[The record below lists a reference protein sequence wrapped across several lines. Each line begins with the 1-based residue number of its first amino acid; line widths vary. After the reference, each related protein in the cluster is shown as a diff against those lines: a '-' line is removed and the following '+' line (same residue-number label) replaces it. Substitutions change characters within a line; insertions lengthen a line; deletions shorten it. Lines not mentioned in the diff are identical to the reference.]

1 MRAPLE
7 KFKLMFNFN
16 NNKKEN
22 DLPPQDLEELFQR
35 LEHLERKCRRMEAQI
50 KELEAK
56 MTVPTASE
64 TVSEAVS
71 VAESEVESVGIN
83 LDNAAAN
90 LMGKPIEMPLG
101 KPIEMPLEKPMEMPS
116 EEPQTAE
123 SFGERSEIFYLA
135 APNPDGTFSQASAVE
150 QIGKSIYQ
158 LTTADGQNGT
168 FILLDTPDAIATA
181 MISVSQFVK
190 PACKISGNTAIQPR
204 HIITEE
210 EGVASREGAG
220 WKITRKAVVR
230 FE

>member
-1 MRAPLE
+1 
-7 KFKLMFNFN
+7 MFNFN
-16 NNKKEN
+16 NNKREN

-35 LEHLERKCRRMEAQI
+35 LEHLERKCRRMETRI
-50 KELEAK
+50 EELEAK
-56 MTVPTASE
+56 ITAPTASE
-64 TVSEAVS
+64 TPSEAVP
-71 VAESEVESVGIN
+71 VAETEVESVGIN

-101 KPIEMPLEKPMEMPS
+101 KPIEMPL

-210 EGVASREGAG
+210 EGAASREGTG

>member
-1 MRAPLE
+1 MPKNRLRKPFPSPKQRWNPSASIS
-7 KFKLMFNFN
+7 
-16 NNKKEN
+16 KK
-22 DLPPQDLEELFQR
+22 LPPHSTKLPPHSLHST
-35 LEHLERKCRRMEAQI
+35 LH
-50 KELEAK
+50 
-56 MTVPTASE
+56 
-64 TVSEAVS
+64 
-71 VAESEVESVGIN
+71 ESHS
-83 LDNAAAN
+83 
-90 LMGKPIEMPLG
+90 
-101 KPIEMPLEKPMEMPS
+101 
-116 EEPQTAE
+116 T
-123 SFGERSEIFYLA
+123 EILYLA
-135 APNPDGTFSQASAVE
+135 APTPDGTFSQASAME

-210 EGVASREGAG
+210 EGAASREGTG

>member
-1 MRAPLE
+1 
-7 KFKLMFNFN
+7 MFNFN

-22 DLPPQDLEELFQR
+22 DLPQLDLEELFQR
-35 LEHLERKCRRMEAQI
+35 LEHLERKCRRMDDRI

-64 TVSEAVS
+64 TPSEAPS
-71 VAESEVESVGIN
+71 VAETEVESVGIN
-83 LDNAAAN
+83 
-90 LMGKPIEMPLG
+90 IE
-101 KPIEMPLEKPMEMPS
+101 ETPS
-116 EEPQTAE
+116 SLHTPHSTLHTPPSTEV
-123 SFGERSEIFYLA
+123 FYLA
-135 APNPDGTFSQASAVE
+135 APNPDGTFSQASAME

-158 LTTADGQNGT
+158 LTTTDGQNGT

-210 EGVASREGAG
+210 EGAASREGTG

>member
-1 MRAPLE
+1 
-7 KFKLMFNFN
+7 MFNFN
-16 NNKKEN
+16 NNKKDN
-22 DLPPQDLEELFQR
+22 DLPQLDLDELFQR
-35 LEHLERKCRRMEAQI
+35 LEHLERKCRRMEARI
-50 KELEAK
+50 AELEEKNADSELKNMDLEAK
-56 MTVPTASE
+56 NVDSERIFDSE
-64 TVSEAVS
+64 TTT
-71 VAESEVESVGIN
+71 VESVGIH
-83 LDNAAAN
+83 
-90 LMGKPIEMPLG
+90 IE
-101 KPIEMPLEKPMEMPS
+101 ETPS
-116 EEPQTAE
+116 SLHETPSTNHTPHSTLHE
-123 SFGERSEIFYLA
+123 SPSTEILYLA
-135 APNPDGTFSQASAVE
+135 APTPDGTFSQASAME

-210 EGVASREGAG
+210 EGAASREGTG

>member
-1 MRAPLE
+1 
-7 KFKLMFNFN
+7 MFNFN
-16 NNKKEN
+16 NNKKDN
-22 DLPPQDLEELFQR
+22 DLPQLDLDELFQR
-35 LEHLERKCRRMEAQI
+35 LEHLERKCRRMDGRIAELEEQLAQI
-50 KELEAK
+50 DVKKTNFDAQKAENS
-56 MTVPTASE
+56 T
-64 TVSEAVS
+64 SEAPS
-71 VAESEVESVGIN
+71 VAENEVESVGIH
-83 LDNAAAN
+83 
-90 LMGKPIEMPLG
+90 IEETPHSTLH
-101 KPIEMPLEKPMEMPS
+101 
-116 EEPQTAE
+116 E
-123 SFGERSEIFYLA
+123 SHSPEILYLA
-135 APNPDGTFSQASAVE
+135 APTPDGTFSQASAME

-210 EGVASREGAG
+210 EGAASREGTG

>member
-1 MRAPLE
+1 
-7 KFKLMFNFN
+7 MFF

-35 LEHLERKCRRMEAQI
+35 LEHLERKCRRMEARI

-56 MTVPTASE
+56 MTAPTASE

-90 LMGKPIEMPLG
+90 LMGKPIEMPL
-101 KPIEMPLEKPMEMPS
+101 

-123 SFGERSEIFYLA
+123 SLGGRSEIFYLA

-210 EGVASREGAG
+210 EGAASREGAG

>member
-1 MRAPLE
+1 
-7 KFKLMFNFN
+7 MFNFN
-16 NNKKEN
+16 NNKKDN
-22 DLPPQDLEELFQR
+22 DLPQLDLDELFQR
-35 LEHLERKCRRMEAQI
+35 LEHLERKCRRMEARI
-50 KELEAK
+50 AELEEKNADSELKNMDLEAK
-56 MTVPTASE
+56 NVDSERNFDSE
-64 TVSEAVS
+64 TTK
-71 VAESEVESVGIN
+71 VESVGIH
-83 LDNAAAN
+83 
-90 LMGKPIEMPLG
+90 IEETPHSTLH
-101 KPIEMPLEKPMEMPS
+101 ETPS
-116 EEPQTAE
+116 TKLPPHSTLLTPH
-123 SFGERSEIFYLA
+123 STEILYLA
-135 APNPDGTFSQASAVE
+135 APTPDGTFSQASAME

-210 EGVASREGAG
+210 EGAASREGTG

>member
-1 MRAPLE
+1 
-7 KFKLMFNFN
+7 MFFN
-16 NNKKEN
+16 NKREN

-50 KELEAK
+50 KDLEAK
-56 MTVPTASE
+56 ITAPTASE

-90 LMGKPIEMPLG
+90 LMGKPIGMPLG
-101 KPIEMPLEKPMEMPS
+101 KPIEMPLGKPMEMPL

-123 SFGERSEIFYLA
+123 SFGGQSEIFYLA

-210 EGVASREGAG
+210 EGAASREGTG

>member
-1 MRAPLE
+1 
-7 KFKLMFNFN
+7 MFNFN

-22 DLPPQDLEELFQR
+22 DIPQLDLDELFQR
-35 LEHLERKCRRMEAQI
+35 LEHLERKCRRMDGRIAELEEQLAQI
-50 KELEAK
+50 DVKKTNFDAQNAENS
-56 MTVPTASE
+56 T
-64 TVSEAVS
+64 SEALS
-71 VAESEVESVGIN
+71 VAETEVESVGIH
-83 LDNAAAN
+83 
-90 LMGKPIEMPLG
+90 IEETPSTLHESHATE
-101 KPIEMPLEKPMEMPS
+101 ILYLE
-116 EEPQTAE
+116 
-123 SFGERSEIFYLA
+123 
-135 APNPDGTFSQASAVE
+135 APTPDGTFSQASAME

-158 LTTADGQNGT
+158 LTTTDGQNGT

-210 EGVASREGAG
+210 EGTASREGTG